1 MGTRPQ
7 SPHLQNRGS
16 NVGLRDGFMRYM
28 ADEVGDSAL
37 GDEIIARRRLIST
50 SSLLD
55 SNMEDLCW
63 AL

>member
-1 MGTRPQ
+1 M
-7 SPHLQNRGS
+7 
-16 NVGLRDGFMRYM
+16 GLRDGFMRYM